1 MAFVKGAAWGVVVGG
16 MAVATGSLLAPQ
28 PVGNTPPALPQTE
41 APQANAT
48 PEPLPD
54 VAMIDAPEA
63 SQPADMTEPA
73 LSSPTVEAQTP
84 VPQTQSTQPP
94 DPAVIEPALVSPQP
108 DTTVSIAT
116 APEDPVLPNP
126 QSQSPQVPA
135 SEADVTLST
144 APPPPVV
151 VNVPEPDETLP
162 STSDDAADDPVVVM
176 VEPAPV
182 AEDTPPQDAP
192 ETATVTED
200 EAVTDVAE
208 PDASAPDA
216 PTDEQVIAS
225 APVVIDTPV
234 PQVPEAVDDPD
245 TAPATPDDI
254 TTPDTAAP
262 GAAPADETVDSAPGA
277 APTVVTII
285 DGPTGTTTDPAT
297 GITIRRPAGDT
308 PIAPAAEEADPLPA
322 LVEFAAFF
330 DNPDDLPLMSVV
342 LIDDGALPDGP
353 RALQEVPFPVTIVLD
368 PSRAGVS
375 GLMDAYRAGGF
386 EVAARASLPQGGTAA
401 DVAVALEAT
410 FDALPQTVALV
421 QTDGAALGRSDPATE
436 QVVAALAADGR
447 GLVQADSGLNG
458 AATVADA
465 QDVPNAA
472 IFRDLTDVDQDARV
486 IRRFMDQAAF
496 RAGQQD
502 SVILLARLT
511 PETLSALILWGAAN
525 RARQVAMA
533 PLSATLLAGND

>member
-28 PVGNTPPALPQTE
+28 PVGNTPPVLPQTE

-54 VAMIDAPEA
+54 VALIEAPEA

-84 VPQTQSTQPP
+84 TPETQSAQTP
-94 DPAVIEPALVSPQP
+94 DPAVIEPELVSPEP

-116 APEDPVLPNP
+116 APEEPVLPNP
-126 QSQSPQVPA
+126 QSLSPQVPA
-135 SEADVTLST
+135 SEADVALST
-144 APPPPVV
+144 TPPPPVV
-151 VNVPEPDETLP
+151 VDVPEPDETMP
-162 STSDDAADDPVVVM
+162 STSDDAADAPVVVM
-176 VEPAPV
+176 VEPAPT
-182 AEDTPPQDAP
+182 AEDIPPQDTP
-192 ETATVTED
+192 ETATGTQD
-200 EAVTDVAE
+200 ETVTDVAE
-208 PDASAPDA
+208 PEAPAPDA
-216 PTDEQVIAS
+216 PDDEQVIAS
-225 APVVIDTPV
+225 APVVIDTPA
-234 PQVPEAVDDPD
+234 PQDPD
-245 TAPATPDDI
+245 SAGDAGSPLAVSDI
-254 TTPDTAAP
+254 TTPDAAMP
-262 GAAPADETVDSAPGA
+262 DPAPADGTVDSAAEA

-308 PIAPAAEEADPLPA
+308 PVAPAAAEAEPLPA

-330 DNPDDLPLMSVV
+330 DNPDALPQMSVI
-342 LIDDGALPDGP
+342 LIDDGALPNGP

-368 PSRAGVS
+368 PSRPGVS
-375 GLMDAYRAGGF
+375 ELMDAYRAGGF

-410 FDALPQTVALV
+410 FDALPQSVALV

-436 QVVAALAADGR
+436 QVVATLAADGR

-465 QDVPNAA
+465 QDVPNGV

-496 RAGQQD
+496 HAGQQD
-502 SVILLARLT
+502 GVILLARLT
-511 PETLSALILWGAAN
+511 PETLSAMILWGTAN

-533 PLSATLLAGND
+533 PLSATLLAGGD